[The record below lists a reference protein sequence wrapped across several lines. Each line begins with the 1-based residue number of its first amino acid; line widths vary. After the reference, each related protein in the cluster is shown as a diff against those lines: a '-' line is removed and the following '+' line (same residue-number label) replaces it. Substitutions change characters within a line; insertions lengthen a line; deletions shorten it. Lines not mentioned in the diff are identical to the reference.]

1 MTKTNLTLATPEE
14 TQFANTLFQALQT
27 QTKLDES
34 KYQTLLQD
42 DDAAY
47 RVQYALTQLK
57 QEPVRGYKVS
67 LTSKQTQDMF
77 DSDSPLYGAEVDHQ
91 WLSSPAQLPLSDMME
106 PLVEVELVFTA
117 QEDLSATDSV
127 DELLKKTT
135 VAAALEVPDAR
146 FKNWFPALS
155 KHMVMADNAVAGRV
169 VFGKELAT
177 NTMKAADLSQVKA
190 ELTLDNQPLVAGDS
204 SEVLGNPLNSLQWLV
219 KKLESQGQK
228 LKKGQRVSSGTFVL
242 PPHLTK
248 GHYLCHFSGDFG
260 DVSLDVK

>member
-1 MTKTNLTLATPEE
+1 MNSEYAIEVSHLTKKFGKNLAVDDISFQVRRGEVFGLLGPNGAGKTTTLRMIT
-14 TQFANTLFQALQT
+14 TLLKQTSGQITVFGHNTL
-27 QTKLDES
+27 KDS
-34 KYQTLLQD
+34 K
-42 DDAAY
+42 AA
-47 RVQYALTQLK
+47 RATFGLTGQYA
-57 QEPVRGYKVS
+57 
-67 LTSKQTQDMF
+67 
-77 DSDSPLYGAEVDHQ
+77 
-91 WLSSPAQLPLSDMME
+91 
-106 PLVEVELVFTA
+106 
-117 QEDLSATDSV
+117 SV
-127 DELLKKTT
+127 DEDISARENLLIFSRLNGLTH
-135 VAAALEVPDAR
+135 VASKQRATELLEE
-146 FKNWFPALS
+146 FSLTES
-155 KHMVMADNAVAGRV
+155 ADKPIA
-169 VFGKELAT
+169 ELAT